1 MGDIKRRRKQY
12 SKPRKAYDKT
22 RIEAENEI
30 VQKFGLKKK
39 REIWKTESKVSAFRK
54 RAKTLIPRSEDEKKK
69 FFEKLQKIGFKVNSI
84 ADVLGL
90 KTEDL
95 LERRLQ
101 TFVVKK
107 NLATTMNQA
116 RQLIVHKQ
124 VFVDGKAVNIP
135 SFTVTTD
142 LENKLS
148 LKPRKV
154 KAVKET
160 VAVEETEEKE

>member
-1 MGDIKRRRKQY
+1 MGDIKRKRKKY
-12 SKPRKAYDKT
+12 TAPRKAFDKA
-22 RIEAENEI
+22 RIEEENKI
-30 VQKFGLKKK
+30 VEKYGLKKK
-39 REIWKTESKVSAFRK
+39 REIWKAASTISLLRK
-54 RAKTLIPRSEDEKKK
+54 RAKSLIPRSDAEKQK
-69 FFEKLQKIGFKVNSI
+69 FFEKLQGTGFKASNI

-124 VFVDGKAVNIP
+124 IMVNGNIVNVP
-135 SFTVTTD
+135 SFVVSTD
-142 LENKLS
+142 LENKIA
-148 LKPRKV
+148 LKAKTEKIAKKEIKV
-154 KAVKET
+154 G
-160 VAVEETEEKE
+160 EEQ